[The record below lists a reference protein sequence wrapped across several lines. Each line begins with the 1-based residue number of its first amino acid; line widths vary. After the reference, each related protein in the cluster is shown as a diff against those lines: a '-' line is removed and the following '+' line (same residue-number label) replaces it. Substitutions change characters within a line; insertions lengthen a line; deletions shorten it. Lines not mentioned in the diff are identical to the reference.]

1 MEQTNQPSPYFI
13 RRTVRPEN
21 QTIDLHDFSVVEDQ
35 IHPLRDYWLIV
46 KRHRWLI
53 LSCALALFI
62 AATLYTFTRTPL
74 YTAEATLLIERKV
87 PQILKLRDTREDSG
101 DDDYSS
107 QFYKTQYEILKSR
120 ALAERV
126 VRDEGLESHPVF
138 GGGKTNVTAKDG
150 LVSGLLKELK
160 NWAKGFMPAK
170 PQPTPTAPDPVPLS
184 ARLAGSYLS
193 MLEVRP
199 VAGTSLVVIKFTTP
213 DPALSTR
220 LANAH
225 ASAYVRYGIDLRSQ
239 TNSEASEFLQE
250 KLTELKE
257 RVQQSEAALN
267 SYRKEKGIISVDDKS
282 NVIIERLL
290 DLNKSLTAAESE
302 RIAWEAHVRAA
313 RERNAAE
320 VPSVRNS
327 AVIGSLK
334 AELGKLEAEY
344 ASLAKEFKSGYPPW
358 DNVKVRLDE
367 TRGRLSREV
376 EKEGK
381 GMGAG
386 VVT

>member
-1 MEQTNQPSPYFI
+1 MMEQTNQPSPYFI
-13 RRTVRPEN
+13 RRTLRPEN
-21 QTIDLHDFSVVEDQ
+21 QTIDLHEFSVVEDQ

-87 PQILKLRDTREDSG
+87 PQILKLRDTRKDSG

-107 QFYKTQYEILKSR
+107 QCYKTQYEILKSR

-126 VRDEGLESHPVF
+126 ARDEGLESHPVF
-138 GGGKTNVTAKDG
+138 GGGKTNETAKDG

-170 PQPTPTAPDPVPLS
+170 PQLTPTTQDPIPLS
-184 ARLAGSYLS
+184 TRLAGGYLS

-250 KLTELKE
+250 KLTEL
-257 RVQQSEAALN
+257 
-267 SYRKEKGIISVDDKS
+267 
-282 NVIIERLL
+282 
-290 DLNKSLTAAESE
+290 
-302 RIAWEAHVRAA
+302 
-313 RERNAAE
+313 
-320 VPSVRNS
+320 
-327 AVIGSLK
+327 
-334 AELGKLEAEY
+334 
-344 ASLAKEFKSGYPPW
+344 
-358 DNVKVRLDE
+358 
-367 TRGRLSREV
+367 
-376 EKEGK
+376 
-381 GMGAG
+381 
-386 VVT
+386 